1 MLQGLQVI
9 QILWVG
15 RGWSEDEL
23 SLDGSEKWQ
32 DQSKSQETPGLE
44 TSIVHAHLLTH
55 PNAVEISWAR
65 SFWQTERA
73 EFKSVYVP
81 VKNAIWLFKGTKAIA
96 YQRIRK
102 ALEFKSLVHQP
113 FGKDISHIT
122 HHCISS
128 SDNSMSSSISTSKRC
143 TNSSTAPRF
152 ARSASSGTTPKVSWF
167 VPHLPKLFTKNAF
180 PYRIAI
186 FSKVNEKYL
195 YIN

>member
-44 TSIVHAHLLTH
+44 TSILHAHLLTH

-65 SFWQTERA
+65 AFWQTERA

-113 FGKDISHIT
+113 FGKDISPHHSSLHLLIWQLHVILHLHIQT
-122 HHCISS
+122 VHQLKH
-128 SDNSMSSSISTSKRC
+128 STEVLPEVPLL
-143 TNSSTAPRF
+143 ALPL
-152 ARSASSGTTPKVSWF
+152 RSPGSFHIYPSCSQKMP
-167 VPHLPKLFTKNAF
+167 F
-180 PYRIAI
+180 PYRIANT
-186 FSKVNEKYL
+186 SKVMKS
-195 YIN
+195 II